1 MKLQLICAGKVKDA
15 WLRDAIS
22 EYTKRLSRF
31 CTVSIVEVPDAPDHL
46 PREQALKKEG
56 DAMLSK
62 IKPSSLLWLMDLAGV
77 TMNSE
82 QFSEILMKGFDQGG
96 SELTIMIGGSNG
108 FAKDVLDR
116 ASFRIR
122 FSDMTMTHTM
132 ARLFLIEQCYRAF
145 KIDKNESYHK

>member
-1 MKLQLICAGKVKDA
+1 
-15 WLRDAIS
+15 
-22 EYTKRLSRF
+22 
-31 CTVSIVEVPDAPDHL
+31 
-46 PREQALKKEG
+46 
-56 DAMLSK
+56 
-62 IKPSSLLWLMDLAGV
+62 
-77 TMNSE
+77 
-82 QFSEILMKGFDQGG
+82 MKGFDQGG

>member
-108 FAKDVLDR
+108 FA
-116 ASFRIR
+116 
-122 FSDMTMTHTM
+122 
-132 ARLFLIEQCYRAF
+132 
-145 KIDKNESYHK
+145 